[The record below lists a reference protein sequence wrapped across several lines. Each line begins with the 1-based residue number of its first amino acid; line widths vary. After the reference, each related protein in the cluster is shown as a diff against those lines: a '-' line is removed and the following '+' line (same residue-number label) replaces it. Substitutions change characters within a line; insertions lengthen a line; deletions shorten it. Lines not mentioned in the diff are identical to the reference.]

1 MCGIVGYTG
10 SQEAAPILLD
20 GLKKLEYRGYDSAGI
35 AVLHDNAIAV
45 SKVTGRI
52 SNLCEKTADGKNCPG
67 TIGIGHTRWATHGA
81 PTNTNAHPHMSN
93 NGKFA
98 VVHNGIIEN
107 YMPLREELIQKGYHF
122 ESQTD
127 TEVIVHLIEMYD
139 SGNARK
145 AIIKASSRL
154 HGSYALGV
162 VCTDE
167 PEKIYV
173 AREASPLILGVGVGE
188 NYFASDVT
196 ALVPYTRN
204 AIYLDDGEL
213 AEITPDS
220 IKIFDPA
227 GQPIQKK
234 ISRITWDIQSAEKGG
249 YEHFMLKEMMEQPR
263 AVKATIAPRIQ
274 GQDIVL
280 DDIDLT
286 ADYLKGIDK
295 IVITACGSA
304 YYAGCAAKYAIE
316 KLCRI
321 PVQVELASE
330 LRYADPL
337 IDSRTLLIVLSQSGE
352 TADTIAA
359 MKECKSRGAKTLAI
373 VNVVGSTIAKTAD
386 HTLYTWAGPEIA
398 VATTKGY
405 TTQLSALYLFALYA
419 SKTMGRIEAEQY
431 NQFLESLK
439 SLPKRIQ
446 EALDL
451 STGIPN
457 LAKKYCGTDSMF
469 FIGRNTDY
477 AAALEGAL
485 KMKEIS
491 YIHAESYAAGE
502 LKHGTIALIEDR
514 KPVIALC
521 CNRSILEKTMSN
533 IVEVKARGA
542 KVLAVTFRNNPKIVS
557 LADDVIFVP
566 EIETIFSAAVEIIP
580 LQLLA
585 YYVAKENGCDIDK
598 PKNLAKSVTVE

>member
-10 SQEAAPILLD
+10 SQEAAPILLE

-35 AVLHDNAIAV
+35 AVLDDNRISV

-52 SNLCEKTADGKNCPG
+52 ANLCEKTADGKNCPG
-67 TIGIGHTRWATHGA
+67 TVGIGHTRWATHGA
-81 PTNTNAHPHMSN
+81 PTDTNAHPHMSN
-93 NGKFA
+93 DGKFA

-107 YMPLREELIQKGYHF
+107 YIALREELTEKGYRF

-127 TEVIVHLIEMYD
+127 TEVIVHLIEMYY
-139 SGNARK
+139 SGNLKNAV
-145 AIIKASSRL
+145 IKASSRL
-154 HGSYALGV
+154 RGSYALGV

-167 PEKIYV
+167 PEKLYA
-173 AREASPLILGVGVGE
+173 AREASPLILGVGIGE

-204 AIYLDDGEL
+204 AIYLDDGEF
-213 AEITPDS
+213 AEITPDL
-220 IKIFDPA
+220 ITVFDPA
-227 GQPIQKK
+227 GRSVNKK
-234 ISRITWDIQSAEKGG
+234 ISRITWDVQAAEKGG
-249 YEHFMLKEMMEQPR
+249 YEHFMLKEIIEQPG
-263 AVKATIAPRIQ
+263 AIKATIAPRIRD
-274 GQDIVL
+274 GKIIL
-280 DDIDLT
+280 DETGIT
-286 ADYLKGIDK
+286 VEYLKSINK

-304 YYAGCAAKYAIE
+304 YYAGCAGKYAIE

-330 LRYADPL
+330 LRYSDPI
-337 IDSRTLLIVLSQSGE
+337 IDEHTLVIVLSQSGE

-359 MKECKSRGAKTLAI
+359 MKECKKRGAKTLAI
-373 VNVVGSTIAKTAD
+373 VNVVGSTIANIAD

-405 TTQLSALYLFALYA
+405 TTQVSVLYLFALYA
-419 SKTMGRIEAEQY
+419 AEKMNRIDEELY
-431 NQFLESLK
+431 KRLLESLNT
-439 SLPKRIQ
+439 LPKKIQ
-446 EALDL
+446 EALDMNPQ
-451 STGIPN
+451 IPN
-457 LAKKYCGTDSMF
+457 LAKKYHNASSLF

-477 AAALEGAL
+477 AVALEGAL

-502 LKHGTIALIEDR
+502 LKHGTIALIEEHQ
-514 KPVIALC
+514 PVIALC
-521 CNRSILEKTMSN
+521 CNESIMEKTMSN
-533 IVEVKARGA
+533 IIEVKARGA
-542 KVLAVTFRNNPKIVS
+542 EVLAVTFKDNQKIVS
-557 LADDVIFVP
+557 LADDMIYVP
-566 EIETIFSAAVEIIP
+566 KTETIFAAAAEIVP

>member
-10 SQEAAPILLD
+10 SQKAAPILLE

-35 AVLHDNAIAV
+35 AVLNNKVIEV
-45 SKVTGRI
+45 NKVTGRI
-52 SNLCEKTADGKNCPG
+52 ANLCERTADGKNCPG
-67 TIGIGHTRWATHGA
+67 TVGIGHTRWATHGA
-81 PTNTNAHPHMSN
+81 PTDTNAHPHMSN
-93 NGKFA
+93 DGKFA

-107 YMPLREELIQKGYHF
+107 YIALREELIQKGYRF

-127 TEVIVHLIEMYD
+127 TEVVVHLIEMYYNGD
-139 SGNARK
+139 LKKAVIKTFAR
-145 AIIKASSRL
+145 L
-154 HGSYALGV
+154 QGSYALGV

-167 PEKIYV
+167 PEKVYV

-196 ALVPYTRN
+196 ALVSYTRN
-204 AIYLDDGEL
+204 AIYMDDGEF

-220 IKIFDPA
+220 ITVFNPA
-227 GQPIQKK
+227 GQPVEKK
-234 ISRITWDIQSAEKGG
+234 ISRITWDVGSAEKGG
-249 YEHFMLKEMMEQPR
+249 YEHFMLKEIIEQPR
-263 AVKATIAPRIQ
+263 AVKATIAPRIKD
-274 GQDIVL
+274 GEIIL
-280 DDIDLT
+280 DETELT
-286 ADYLKGIDK
+286 ADYLTSINK

-304 YYAGCAAKYAIE
+304 YYAGCAGKYAIE

-330 LRYADPL
+330 LRYSDPL
-337 IDSRTLLIVLSQSGE
+337 IDEHTLLIVLSQSGE

-359 MKECKSRGAKTLAI
+359 MKECKNRGATTLAV
-373 VNVVGSTIAKTAD
+373 VNVVGSTIANTAD
-386 HTLYTWAGPEIA
+386 FTLYTWAGPEIA

-405 TTQLSALYLFALYA
+405 STQVSVLYLFALYA
-419 SKTMGRIEAEQY
+419 AKKMNRIDDKLYNDLLECLKT
-431 NQFLESLK
+431 
-439 SLPKRIQ
+439 LPKKIQ
-446 EALDL
+446 EAIDMNSAI
-451 STGIPN
+451 ST
-457 LAKKYCGTDSMF
+457 LAKKYHGVDSMF

-477 AAALEGAL
+477 AVALEGAL

-491 YIHAESYAAGE
+491 YVHAESYAAGE
-502 LKHGTIALIEDR
+502 LKHGTIALVEEHQ
-514 KPVIALC
+514 PVIALC
-521 CNRSILEKTMSN
+521 CNEAIMEKTMSN

-542 KVLAVTFRNNPKIVS
+542 EVLAVTFKDNHKIVS

-566 EIETIFSAAVEIIP
+566 KIEMIFSAAVEIIP

>member
-10 SQEAAPILLD
+10 SQEAAPILLE

-35 AVLHDNAIAV
+35 AVLNDNLIEV

-52 SNLCEKTADGKNCPG
+52 TNLCEKTADGKKCHG
-67 TIGIGHTRWATHGA
+67 SVGIGHTRWATHGA
-81 PTNTNAHPHMSN
+81 PTDTNAHPHVSN
-93 NGKFA
+93 DGKFA

-107 YMPLREELIQKGYHF
+107 YIALREELIQKGYRF

-127 TEVIVHLIEMYD
+127 TEVIVHLIEMYYAGD
-139 SGNARK
+139 LKKAVIKTSAR
-145 AIIKASSRL
+145 L
-154 HGSYALGV
+154 QGSYALGV

-167 PEKIYV
+167 PEKVYV
-173 AREASPLILGVGVGE
+173 AREASPLILGVGAGE

-196 ALVPYTRN
+196 ALVSCTRN
-204 AIYLDDGEL
+204 AVYLDDGEF

-220 IKIFDPA
+220 ITVFNPA
-227 GQPIQKK
+227 GHPVQKK

-249 YEHFMLKEMMEQPR
+249 YEHFMLKEIVEQPR
-263 AVKATIAPRIQ
+263 AVKDTIAPRIKD
-274 GQDIVL
+274 GEIVL
-280 DDIDLT
+280 DETELT
-286 ADYLKGIDK
+286 AEYLESINK
-295 IVITACGSA
+295 IVIVACGSA
-304 YYAGCAAKYAIE
+304 YYAGCAGKYAIE

-330 LRYADPL
+330 LRYGEPF
-337 IDSRTLLIVLSQSGE
+337 INNHTLLIVLSQSGE

-359 MKECKSRGAKTLAI
+359 MKECKNRGAKTLAV

-405 TTQLSALYLFALYA
+405 TTQISVLYLFSLYA
-419 SKTMGRIEAEQY
+419 AKKMNRIDNELY
-431 NQFLESLK
+431 TSLLETLK
-439 SLPKRIQ
+439 SLPKKIQ
-446 EALDL
+446 EALDMN
-451 STGIPN
+451 SAIPT
-457 LAKKYCGTDSMF
+457 LAKKYHSAASMF

-477 AAALEGAL
+477 AVALEGAL

-502 LKHGTIALIEDR
+502 LKHGTIALIEEHQ
-514 KPVIALC
+514 PVIALC
-521 CNRSILEKTMSN
+521 CNEAIMEKTMSN

-542 KVLAVTFRNNPKIVS
+542 EVLAVTFKDNQKMVS
-557 LADDVIFVP
+557 LADDMIYVPKIERIF
-566 EIETIFSAAVEIIP
+566 TAAVEIVP